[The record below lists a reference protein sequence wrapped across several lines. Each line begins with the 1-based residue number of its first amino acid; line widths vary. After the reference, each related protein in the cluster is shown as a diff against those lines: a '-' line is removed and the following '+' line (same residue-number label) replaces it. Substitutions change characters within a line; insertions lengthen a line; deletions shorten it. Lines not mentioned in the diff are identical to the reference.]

1 MTNDIKEYTWDDMP
15 KYIQWKKNRSTTY
28 YYAPLIFKNEK
39 GDGYRDVY
47 IAMYARQYFRSTGL
61 CFRLKECLFQV
72 TAGSFVDALMLFKS
86 EYLYLVKMGIINGC
100 MFCEDKVDDRQ
111 SKLLNANLYYDI
123 QSRRQCRKYAIIH
136 KSILS
141 CVILFS
147 TLLFSNCS
155 SNEPYPIKPPV
166 PPTASFSYQVKQPLS
181 VALTNTSVNASSY
194 VWDFGDGK
202 SSTEK
207 NPIHRYDSKGVYKIK
222 LTAKA
227 SGLTDIFS
235 SNVTIENPTK
245 IYISGFKVSKIPYQN
260 QYYYI
265 KVIDDDFFTTTW
277 VKTKHFLLSNANLPY
292 SYMLANPVLMD
303 GLSEDNYYMMQLWY
317 STTSTGTGT
326 KVGDFKM
333 TKAQILAYPDALTG
347 TNDNVSLTTFFT
359 YK

>member
-15 KYIQWKKNRSTTY
+15 KYIQWKKSKSTTY
-28 YYAPLIFKNEK
+28 YYAPLIFKNENNWH
-39 GDGYRDVY
+39 DDAY
-47 IAMYARQYFRSTGL
+47 IVMYARQYFRNTGVHFHPTEYL
-61 CFRLKECLFQV
+61 FRELGGTFEE
-72 TAGSFVDALMLFKS
+72 ALALFKKHYQHLVS
-86 EYLYLVKMGIINGC
+86 EGIIEGR
-100 MFCEDKVDDRQ
+100 MVCEEKVDIQHRP
-111 SKLLNANLYYDI
+111 LLQEDLYYQI
-123 QSRRQCRKYAIIH
+123 RRHQWSSHQPIVRNAFIGL
-136 KSILS
+136 IL
-141 CVILFS
+141 IFS

-155 SNEPYPIKPPV
+155 SNEPEILSPQ
-166 PPTASFSYQVKQPLS
+166 ASFSYQVKQPLS
-181 VALTNTSVNASSY
+181 VALTNTSTNATSY